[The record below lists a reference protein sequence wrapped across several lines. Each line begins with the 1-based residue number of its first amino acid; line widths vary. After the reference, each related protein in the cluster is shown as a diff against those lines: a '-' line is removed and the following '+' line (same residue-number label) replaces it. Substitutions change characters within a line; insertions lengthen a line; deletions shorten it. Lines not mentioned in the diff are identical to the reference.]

1 MRPAYYDL
9 AMNSYFHAA
18 TVALL
23 LLFAALITGSAA
35 DPIQQPS
42 VALPPELERVLH
54 DYERAW
60 SHKDASALASLF
72 VEDGFVLS
80 PGNPIVRGRAAIEQ
94 FYRGSGGASLAL
106 RAVAF
111 ASEGRVA
118 YIIGAYTDHA
128 SDPDRGKF
136 TLTLR
141 REASGPWMIVSDMDN
156 GNEPRY

>member
-1 MRPAYYDL
+1 
-9 AMNSYFHAA
+9 MNTYLHAA
-18 TVALL
+18 TVTLL
-23 LLFAALITGSAA
+23 LLVAAQITRSAA
-35 DPIQQPS
+35 DPIHQPS
-42 VALPPELERVLH
+42 VALPPEFERVLH

-80 PGNPIVRGRAAIEQ
+80 PGSPMVRGRAAIEQ

-118 YIIGAYTDHA
+118 YIIGAYSEHVG
-128 SDPDRGKF
+128 DPDRGKF

-141 REASGPWMIVSDMDN
+141 RGPSGPWMIVSDMDN
-156 GNEPRY
+156 GNEPRH